1 MSDVSVRGVCKSFG
15 GTRVLSGV
23 DLSVPSGTVGVLLGP
38 SGCGKT
44 TLLRILA
51 GHLQPDAGEV
61 RIGGRLVADAATFVP
76 PERRGISIV
85 PQDGA
90 LFPHL
95 DVAGNVAFGLD
106 RGRRQ
111 LPWKR
116 TRHEARVDELLELVG
131 LPGAGRLHPAQLS
144 GGQQQ
149 RVALA
154 RALAPSPALV
164 LLDEPFSALDASLRA
179 SVRDD
184 VKRVLQDAG
193 ATALLVT
200 HDQEEALSMADSVA
214 VMSAGRIE
222 MHDTPSAVYAR
233 PATEGVARFV
243 GEVVEL
249 PIDAAGNTP
258 LGPVPTGCSVMA
270 REGRVLL
277 RPEHLVLSTQASE
290 SHAMHAGH
298 AAHAGHEDPSVSVV
312 TATSTGGAAAD
323 SADGAW
329 AVVETVRYYGH
340 DCLVTLFLDPIG
352 QGALA
357 QGGGTALLVRT
368 TTPPPIG
375 ARVHVRMAGP
385 LCCTADTA
393 PVPVPGQPA

>member
-1 MSDVSVRGVCKSFG
+1 MSDVSVRGVHKSFG
-15 GTRVLSGV
+15 HTPVLSGV
-23 DLSVPSGTVGVLLGP
+23 DLEVPTGTVGVLLGP

-51 GHLQPDAGEV
+51 GHLRPDDGAV
-61 RIGGRLVADAATFVP
+61 RIGGRLVADRATFVP

-95 DVAGNVAFGLD
+95 DVAGNVAFGLT
-106 RGRRQ
+106 RGAPSRPWARRD
-111 LPWKR
+111 P
-116 TRHEARVDELLELVG
+116 HEARVAELLELVG

-154 RALAPSPALV
+154 RALAPRPALI
-164 LLDEPFSALDASLRA
+164 LLDEPFSALDAALRA

-184 VKRVLQDAG
+184 VKRVLREAG

-214 VMSAGRIE
+214 VMSAGRID
-222 MHDTPSAVYAR
+222 MHDTPSTVYTH

-249 PIDAAGNTP
+249 PVDSSGCTP
-258 LGPVPTGCSVMA
+258 LGPVPGGCGVMA
-270 REGRVLL
+270 GRDRVLL
-277 RPEHLVLSTQASE
+277 RPEHLVLSVPADGE
-290 SHAMHAGH
+290 SAGLH
-298 AAHAGHEDPSVSVV
+298 PYPSVVDRRGIDAGSP
-312 TATSTGGAAAD
+312 
-323 SADGAW
+323 ADGTW
-329 AVVETVRYYGH
+329 AVVEAVRYYGH
-340 DCLVTLFLDPIG
+340 DALVSLHIDSRGSDASAGSGRTLVASDP
-352 QGALA
+352 A
-357 QGGGTALLVRT
+357 TTLLVRT
-368 TTPPPIG
+368 SAPPAVG
-375 ARVHVRMAGP
+375 ARVRVCLVPRV
-385 LCCTADTA
+385 CCTGPGAPADQSA
-393 PVPVPGQPA
+393 

>member
-222 MHDTPSAVYAR
+222 MHDTPSAV
-233 PATEGVARFV
+233 
-243 GEVVEL
+243 
-249 PIDAAGNTP
+249 
-258 LGPVPTGCSVMA
+258 
-270 REGRVLL
+270 
-277 RPEHLVLSTQASE
+277 
-290 SHAMHAGH
+290 
-298 AAHAGHEDPSVSVV
+298 
-312 TATSTGGAAAD
+312 
-323 SADGAW
+323 
-329 AVVETVRYYGH
+329 
-340 DCLVTLFLDPIG
+340 
-352 QGALA
+352 
-357 QGGGTALLVRT
+357 
-368 TTPPPIG
+368 
-375 ARVHVRMAGP
+375 
-385 LCCTADTA
+385 
-393 PVPVPGQPA
+393 